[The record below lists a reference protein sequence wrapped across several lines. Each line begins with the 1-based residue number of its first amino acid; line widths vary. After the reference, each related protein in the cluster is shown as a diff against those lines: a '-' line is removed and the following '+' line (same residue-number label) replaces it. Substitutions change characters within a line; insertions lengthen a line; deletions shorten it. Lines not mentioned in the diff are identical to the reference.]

1 MSSTR
6 TYVLALSLLCL
17 LVGCNDQK
25 QFIDDSRAQLIQE
38 KRQLQQEKA
47 ALEQAN
53 AQLKEQIA
61 TLQKFPSDRMD
72 QFVKV
77 EKIEFG
83 KFTRAYDGDIEQDP
97 DGYDDGV
104 IVYLILKDQY
114 GDVIKAAGTVEIE
127 IWDLAA
133 GKDIIGE
140 VIPMSDLQD
149 YWLSGPLTNHYKFQL
164 PWPKDH
170 PPANRFLT
178 LKLRFQEA
186 LTGKTFEEHKKIEI
200 RLRSK
205 SHNRQ
210 K

>member
-6 TYVLALSLLCL
+6 TYVLALSLLWFI
-17 LVGCNDQK
+17 VGCNDQK

-38 KRQLQQEKA
+38 KRRLQQDKA

-53 AQLKEQIA
+53 ARLKEQIA

-83 KFTRAYDGDIEQDP
+83 KFTRAYDGNPKQEK

-140 VIPMSDLQD
+140 VIPMSDLQT

-164 PWPKDH
+164 PWPQEN
-170 PPANRFLT
+170 PPTHRFLT

-186 LTGKTFEEHKKIEI
+186 LTGKTFEEHQKIEV
-200 RLRSK
+200 RVQP
-205 SHNRQ
+205 Q